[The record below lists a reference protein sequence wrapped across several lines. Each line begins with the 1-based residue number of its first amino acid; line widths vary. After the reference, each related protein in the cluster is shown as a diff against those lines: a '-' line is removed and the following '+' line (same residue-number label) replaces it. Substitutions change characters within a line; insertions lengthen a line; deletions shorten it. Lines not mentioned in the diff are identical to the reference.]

1 MLKLESENGKKF
13 VENMLAQQGKNLK
26 HLGLRCN
33 FCIIE
38 THTNKETV
46 ILVAQFLINDIII

>member
-1 MLKLESENGKKF
+1 
-13 VENMLAQQGKNLK
+13 MLAQHGKNLK
-26 HLGLRCN
+26 HLWLRCN

-38 THTNKETV
+38 THTNKETL